1 MSAAVE
7 QAENRVESEN
17 AGEFPPLDLV
27 APQLTI
33 RAVLTGMVLGGLLSF
48 CNIYS
53 GLKIGWSFNMSVT
66 AALLSFGFWQG
77 LHALF
82 KTRRWGL
89 LENNI
94 NQTAASAAASI
105 ASAGLVAAIPAL
117 TLINGYQWTY
127 WVLVVWTFAVSVLGV
142 TVAIGLRRQFLL
154 VDRLP
159 FPFGIATASTVK
171 EMYAKGREA
180 VLRVLALISAGVVA
194 AALKLM
200 VDLLKVPKLP
210 IPGSFAAK
218 GALAKGGASKLSFY
232 NLGFAL
238 DPSLLLFAMGG
249 IMGFRAGVSV
259 LLGALVAWGAL
270 GPYALEQGWAEPG
283 KAGATWF
290 STVNKW
296 MLWPGVALMVT
307 CSLTSFAFSWRAV
320 LRALTGARR
329 AAGDAPAEDS
339 SHDVPTRA
347 LIGAILAALLLATFT
362 QVSLFGIV
370 LWAAVLGVGLTF
382 VLAIVSA
389 RVSGETG
396 LAPVGPMGKVTQLF
410 FGIITPGNAAANL
423 MAANVT
429 GGSASQCA
437 DLLHDMKTGL
447 LIGASPRFQ
456 AVAQVFGVLAGSLAG
471 SWAYLII
478 MPNPQ
483 AQLLTE
489 EWPAPAVA
497 AWKAVAEIFAKGL
510 ETMPK
515 GAIGAML
522 IAGAL
527 GILLAILEKQK
538 AKWAKFVPSPASI
551 GIAMVIP
558 AYYSVSMFLGSAVAL
573 LLTRSVPN
581 WSARFLIVVASG
593 LVAGESL
600 AGVGLAISETLKFAA
615 GR

>member
-1 MSAAVE
+1 MSAAEPV
-7 QAENRVESEN
+7 QTRVESD
-17 AGEFPPLDLV
+17 ADGEFPPLDL
-27 APQLTI
+27 ASPQLTI

-82 KTRRWGL
+82 KTSRWGL

-94 NQTAASAAASI
+94 NQTSASAAASI
-105 ASAGLVAAIPAL
+105 SSAGLVAAIPAL
-117 TLINGYQWTY
+117 TLINGYEWTY

-171 EMYAKGREA
+171 EMYSKGREA
-180 VLRVLALISAGVVA
+180 VMRVLALVSAGVVA
-194 AALKLM
+194 AALKLI
-200 VDLLKVPKLP
+200 VDLAKVPKLP
-210 IPGSFAAK
+210 IPGAFAAK
-218 GALAKGGASKLSFY
+218 GALAQSGAAKVSLY

-249 IMGFRAGVSV
+249 IMGFRAGASV
-259 LLGALVAWGAL
+259 LLGALVSWGVL
-270 GPYALEQGWAEPG
+270 GPYALERGWAEPG
-283 KAGATWF
+283 NPDATWF
-290 STVNKW
+290 SSVNKW
-296 MLWPGVALMVT
+296 MLWPGVAMMVT

-329 AAGDAPAEDS
+329 AAGEAPAEGA

-347 LIGAILAALLLATFT
+347 LIGAVLAALVLATAT
-362 QVSLFGIV
+362 QVGFFDIV

-382 VLAIVSA
+382 ILAIVSA

-396 LAPVGPMGKVTQLF
+396 LAPIGPMGKVTQLF
-410 FGIITPGNAAANL
+410 FGIITPGNVAANL

-456 AVAQVFGVLAGSLAG
+456 AIAQIFGVFAGALAG
-471 SWAYLII
+471 SWAYMVI
-478 MPNPQ
+478 MPDPK

-510 ETMPK
+510 ETMPQ
-515 GAIGAML
+515 GAIRAMV

-538 AKWAKFVPSPASI
+538 GKWVKLVPSPASI

-573 LLTRSVPN
+573 LLTRAVPS

-600 AGVGLAISETLKFAA
+600 AGVGLAIRETLRFAA
-615 GR
+615 GS